1 MATNDKKTIEKK
13 EVKKTTTQT
22 KRKPVLGK
30 GLGEIFGGD
39 VQDVIDNISKKR
51 TNGLTSEIPLSK
63 LVSNPYQPRKNFN
76 VEELEGLAQSIKQNG
91 LFTPIL
97 VKENPAGDY
106 YIIAGERRSKAA
118 KLAGLKTIKAVV
130 AELTDNEMQR
140 IALVENIQRSE
151 LNPIEVAI
159 SLKSMIDTQKLK
171 HEEVAEI
178 IGKSRTYVVNLL
190 GLLKLNKK
198 IIDGVLDGKISYGHA
213 RPLITLSD
221 EDAVSIFQKA
231 VDQNLSVREIEG
243 YSKASKLRQAR
254 KDKGPTQAPTKS
266 EEILYAEELIRNK
279 VKSKV
284 IITDNEI
291 KIKYRGK
298 DQLTRILDRMDAN
311 EK

>member
-1 MATNDKKTIEKK
+1 MAIENKNI
-13 EVKKTTTQT
+13 KKTTT

-39 VQDVIDNISKKR
+39 VQNVIDNISKKR
-51 TNGLTSEIPLSK
+51 TDGLTLEIPVSK
-63 LVSNPYQPRKNFN
+63 LVSNPYQPRKHFDKD
-76 VEELEGLAQSIKQNG
+76 ELDGLAKSIKQNG

-97 VKENPAGDY
+97 VKENPAGEY

-118 KLAGLKTIKAVV
+118 KIAGLKTIKAVV
-130 AELTDNEMQR
+130 ASLTDDEMQR
-140 IALVENIQRSE
+140 IALVENIQRAE
-151 LNPIEVAI
+151 LNPIEVAM

-171 HEEVAEI
+171 HEEIAEI

-190 GLLKLNKK
+190 GLLKLDKK

-213 RPLITLSD
+213 RPLITLSK
-221 EDAVSIFQKA
+221 EDSISIFNKA
-231 VDQNLSVREIEG
+231 IEQNLSVREIEG
-243 YSKASKLRQAR
+243 YAKASKLRQAR
-254 KDKGPTQAPTKS
+254 KDKGPQEKTYKS

-279 VKSKV
+279 VRSKV
-284 IITDNEI
+284 NITDNEI
-291 KIKYRGK
+291 RIKYKGK

>member
-1 MATNDKKTIEKK
+1 MATSKTT
-13 EVKKTTTQT
+13 KTTTKTTQ

-39 VQDVIDNISKKR
+39 VQNVIDNIAKKR
-51 TNGLTSEIPLSK
+51 TSGLTIEIPLSK
-63 LVSNPYQPRKNFN
+63 LISNPFQPRKHFDE
-76 VEELEGLAQSIKQNG
+76 EELDGLAQSIKQNG

-97 VKENPAGDY
+97 VKENPAGEY

-130 AELTDNEMQR
+130 AELSDDEMQR

-159 SLKSMIDTQKLK
+159 SLKSMIDNQKLK
-171 HEEVAEI
+171 HEEIADI
-178 IGKSRTYVVNLL
+178 IGKSRTYVVSLL
-190 GLLKLNKK
+190 GLLKLNQK
-198 IIDGVLDGKISYGHA
+198 IIDGVLNGKITYGHA
-213 RPLITLSD
+213 RPLITLFDDDSL
-221 EDAVSIFQKA
+221 SIYKKIL
-231 VDQNLSVREIEG
+231 DQGLSVREVEG
-243 YSKASKLRQAR
+243 YAKASKLRQAR
-254 KDKGPTQAPTKS
+254 KEKGSIEKPSKT

-279 VKSKV
+279 IKSKV

-291 KIKYRGK
+291 KIKYKGK
-298 DQLTRILDRMDAN
+298 DQLIRIMDRMNAN